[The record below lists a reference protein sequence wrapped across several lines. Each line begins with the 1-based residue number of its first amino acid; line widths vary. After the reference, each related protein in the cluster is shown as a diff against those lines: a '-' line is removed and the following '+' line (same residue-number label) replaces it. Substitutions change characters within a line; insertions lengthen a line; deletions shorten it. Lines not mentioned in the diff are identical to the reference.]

1 MQEQHYPRE
10 ISPDELDLAFQRLL
24 IDGIGSMVD
33 GEVSCER
40 VPVVA
45 RVLSPSD
52 IVIKIYDLRGQVRYS
67 HERWGYV
74 KEIGS
79 PRSCSWHEM
88 SIPVEDPRVLIFDPR
103 MRIEHAGYRD
113 DVVGVPFQ
121 YQLA

>member
-1 MQEQHYPRE
+1 MRPRK
-10 ISPDELDLAFQRLL
+10 Q
-24 IDGIGSMVD
+24 
-33 GEVSCER
+33 
-40 VPVVA
+40 
-45 RVLSPSD
+45 
-52 IVIKIYDLRGQVRYS
+52 IVIKRLPGLALS

-103 MRIEHAGYRD
+103 VRIERTGYRD

-121 YQLA
+121 YRVA